1 MELHSI
7 DTLSEGW
14 ITDEGPRVLLVTVAV
29 AGTVRPQEV
38 LKFASQCLEA
48 WGEEPLSAKLYSYQP
63 DDIDPQGPVLV
74 GISCEV

>member
-14 ITDEGPRVLLVTVAV
+14 EDDPRVLLVVVAV
-29 AGTVRPQEV
+29 TDTVRPQEV
-38 LKFASQCLEA
+38 LRFASQCLES

-63 DDIDPQGPVLV
+63 DGIDPHGPVLV
-74 GISCEV
+74 GVSCEV